1 MAMEGPVKR
10 GSESP
15 SSGRR
20 KLRNDII
27 FISVLIALIMVAAL
41 GVLLFSRDGDTVIVT
56 VDGQIYGEYSLN
68 TDRQVEIVNGEGYNL
83 LVIEG
88 GKAFVKS
95 ASCPDGICSSHR
107 AVSKDGESIICLPNK
122 VVIEIRA
129 RGQEQ
134 PDVIV

>member
-1 MAMEGPVKR
+1 MEGPVKK

-27 FISVLIALIMVAAL
+27 FISVLIALIMAAAL

-68 TDRQVEIVNGEGYNL
+68 TDRHVEIVNGEGYNL

-134 PDVIV
+134 PDIIV

>member
-1 MAMEGPVKR
+1 MEGPVKR

-27 FISVLIALIMVAAL
+27 FISVLIALIMAAAL

-68 TDRQVEIVNGEGYNL
+68 IDRQVEIVNGEGYNL

-134 PDVIV
+134 PDIIV

>member
-1 MAMEGPVKR
+1 MEGPVKKE
-10 GSESP
+10 SESP

-27 FISVLIALIMVAAL
+27 FISVLIALIMAAVL

-129 RGQEQ
+129 RGQGQ
-134 PDVIV
+134 PDIIV

>member
-1 MAMEGPVKR
+1 MDNEK
-10 GSESP
+10 SIN
-15 SSGRR
+15 SSRSSAGR
-20 KLRNDII
+20 KVRNDII
-27 FISVLIALIMVAAL
+27 LIVTMALIVAVAAL
-41 GVLLFSRDGDTVIVT
+41 LLFLFKSEGDMVVVT
-56 VDGQIYGEYSLN
+56 VDGELYGEYSLGEDK
-68 TDRQVEIVNGEGYNL
+68 TVEIKNGDGSNL

-88 GKAFVKS
+88 GRAYVTE

-134 PDVIV
+134 PDIIV

>member
-1 MAMEGPVKR
+1 MEVPVKK

-27 FISVLIALIMVAAL
+27 FIAVLIALIMAAAL

-134 PDVIV
+134 PDIIV

>member
-1 MAMEGPVKR
+1 MEGPVKR

-134 PDVIV
+134 PDIVV

>member
-1 MAMEGPVKR
+1 MEEPMKK
-10 GSESP
+10 GSES
-15 SSGRR
+15 SLSGRR

-27 FISVLIALIMVAAL
+27 FISVLVALITAVAL

-56 VDGQIYGEYSLN
+56 VDGQIYGEYSLD
-68 TDRQVEIVNGEGYNL
+68 TDRRVEIVNGESHNL

-88 GKAFVKS
+88 GKAFVES

-107 AVSKDGESIICLPNK
+107 PVSKDGESIICLPNK
-122 VVIEIRA
+122 VVVEIRA

-134 PDVIV
+134 PDIIV

>member
-1 MAMEGPVKR
+1 MEGPVKK

-27 FISVLIALIMVAAL
+27 FISVLIARIMAAAL
-41 GVLLFSRDGDTVIVT
+41 GGLLFSRDGDTVIVT

-122 VVIEIRA
+122 GVIEIRA

-134 PDVIV
+134 PDIIV

>member
-1 MAMEGPVKR
+1 MEGPVKK

-27 FISVLIALIMVAAL
+27 FISVLIALIMAAAL
-41 GVLLFSRDGDTVIVT
+41 GVLLFSRDGDTVVVT

-134 PDVIV
+134 PDIIV

>member
-1 MAMEGPVKR
+1 M
-10 GSESP
+10 
-15 SSGRR
+15 
-20 KLRNDII
+20 
-27 FISVLIALIMVAAL
+27 
-41 GVLLFSRDGDTVIVT
+41 
-56 VDGQIYGEYSLN
+56 
-68 TDRQVEIVNGEGYNL
+68 NGEGYNL

-134 PDVIV
+134 PDIIV

>member
-1 MAMEGPVKR
+1 MEGPVKK

-27 FISVLIALIMVAAL
+27 FISVLIALIMAAAL

-122 VVIEIRA
+122 VVVEIKA
-129 RGQEQ
+129 RGGQEQ
-134 PDVIV
+134 PDIIV

>member
-1 MAMEGPVKR
+1 MEGPVKR

-27 FISVLIALIMVAAL
+27 FISVLIALIMAAAL

-134 PDVIV
+134 PDIIV

>member
-1 MAMEGPVKR
+1 MEGPVKK

-134 PDVIV
+134 PDIVV

>member
-1 MAMEGPVKR
+1 MEGPVKKE
-10 GSESP
+10 SESP

-27 FISVLIALIMVAAL
+27 FISVLIALIMAAAL

-134 PDVIV
+134 PDIIV

>member
-1 MAMEGPVKR
+1 MAGPVKK

-27 FISVLIALIMVAAL
+27 FISVLIALIMAAAL

-129 RGQEQ
+129 RGQGQ
-134 PDVIV
+134 PDIIV

>member
-1 MAMEGPVKR
+1 MEGPVKK

-27 FISVLIALIMVAAL
+27 FISVLIALIMAAAL

-134 PDVIV
+134 PDIVV

>member
-1 MAMEGPVKR
+1 MEGPVKK

-27 FISVLIALIMVAAL
+27 FISVLIALIMAAAL

-134 PDVIV
+134 PDIIV

>member
-1 MAMEGPVKR
+1 MEVPVKK

-27 FISVLIALIMVAAL
+27 FISVLIALIMAAAL
-41 GVLLFSRDGDTVIVT
+41 GVLLFSRDGDTVVVT

-134 PDVIV
+134 PDIIV